1 MILYQWLDW
10 TYISAAAGALPSS
23 IIVNRVVQFMDR
35 TVIVI
40 LHTDHTSLLHT
51 LSLSLARKSVWLHG
65 APWSTSRRV
74 VTQWHRC
81 QAYPRSVLAFT
92 VNFCNFK
99 QAVLGVV
106 FKSEDKMSFT
116 VLIILSE
123 MEEFLP
129 YCICFLACEVQE
141 VPALEP

>member
-1 MILYQWLDW
+1 MILYQWLDC

-23 IIVNRVVQFMDR
+23 IIVNGVVQFMDR
-35 TVIVI
+35 TVI
-40 LHTDHTSLLHT
+40 LHTDHTSYS

-92 VNFCNFK
+92 VNFYNFK